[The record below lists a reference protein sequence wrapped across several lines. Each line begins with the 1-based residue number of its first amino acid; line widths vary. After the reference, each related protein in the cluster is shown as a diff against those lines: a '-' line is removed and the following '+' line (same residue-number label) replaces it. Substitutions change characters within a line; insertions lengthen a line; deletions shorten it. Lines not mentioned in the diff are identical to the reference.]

1 MTSRLTPLAVALL
14 LAGCSVTP
22 RYQVPDTALP
32 AGYKEVPAAA
42 EGWLPAAPADA
53 LDRGPWWTLFG
64 DETLNTLAGQVEVSN
79 QNIAAAVAGYAQSQ
93 SLVKQARASFF
104 PNVSLSGGATRSGG
118 SARTSTGNTYQVGLG
133 ASWEAPLWGKLE
145 AGVDAAT
152 AGAQAS
158 EADLASARL
167 SAQATLASTYF
178 SLREA
183 DAEIDVVT
191 RTVESF
197 TRSQTIT
204 QNRYDAGV
212 APKSD
217 LLQAQTQL
225 ANAQADLAAL
235 RRQRAVL
242 EHAIAV
248 LVGKAPVQFSL
259 PPAAWQMTV
268 PAVPL
273 VVPSELLQRRPD
285 IAGAE
290 RSVASAN
297 AQIGIA
303 RSAYFPSLSLS
314 GSIGQQSSAASQ
326 LFNAS
331 QTLWSLGVSVA
342 QTIFDAGATRAR
354 VEGAEASR
362 DVAVALYR
370 QTTLAALQA
379 VEDQLSLVRML
390 AEQSP
395 LRQQA
400 SKAADD
406 TEVQTLNRYR
416 AGQVSYLEVASA
428 QSSAL
433 SARRALVQLQVDQQ
447 LAAIGL
453 IQAMG
458 GGWHA
463 GWVTQPVSA
472 SSR

>member
-1 MTSRLTPLAVALL
+1 MTTRLTPVAALLAAL

-32 AGYKEVPAAA
+32 TGYKEVPAAA

-64 DETLNTLAGQVEVSN
+64 DETLNTLAAQVEVSN

-93 SLVKQARASFF
+93 SLVKEARASFF
-104 PNVSLSGGATRSGG
+104 PSVSLSGGATRAGG
-118 SARTSTGNTYQVGLG
+118 GARTSTGNTYQVGLG

-145 AGVDAAT
+145 AGVDTAT
-152 AGAQAS
+152 ATAQAS

-167 SAQATLASTYF
+167 SAQAALATNYF

-204 QNRYDAGV
+204 QNRYDAGI

-225 ANAQADLAAL
+225 ANAQADLATL

-248 LVGKAPVQFSL
+248 LVGQAPVQFSL

-314 GSIGQQSSAASQ
+314 GSYGQQSSAASQ

-331 QTLWSLGVSVA
+331 QNLWSLGVSVA

-362 DVAVALYR
+362 DAAVARYR

-390 AEQSP
+390 AEQST
-395 LRQQA
+395 LRAQA

-463 GWVTQPVSA
+463 SWTAPRS
-472 SSR
+472 

>member
-1 MTSRLTPLAVALL
+1 MTSRLTPVAALLAAL
-14 LAGCSVTP
+14 LAGCSVAP

-42 EGWLPAAPADA
+42 DGWLPAAPADA

-64 DETLNTLAGQVEVSN
+64 DETLNQLAAQVEVSN
-79 QNIAAAVAGYAQSQ
+79 QNVAAAVAGYAQSR
-93 SLVKQARASFF
+93 SLVKEARASFF

-118 SARTSTGNTYQVGLG
+118 NARTSTVTTYQAALG
-133 ASWEAPLWGKLE
+133 ASWEAPLWGKLQ
-145 AGVDAAT
+145 AGVDTAT
-152 AGAQAS
+152 ATAQAS

-167 SAQATLASTYF
+167 SAQAALATNYF

-225 ANAQADLAAL
+225 ANAQADLATL

-248 LVGKAPVQFSL
+248 LVGQAPVQFSL

-314 GSIGQQSSAASQ
+314 GSYGQQSSAASQ

-331 QTLWSLGVSVA
+331 QNLWSLGVSVA

-362 DVAVALYR
+362 DAAVARYR

-390 AEQSP
+390 AEQST
-395 LRQQA
+395 LRAQA

-463 GWVTQPVSA
+463 SWTAPRS
-472 SSR
+472 

>member
-1 MTSRLTPLAVALL
+1 MTSRMTSPRLTPVAALLAAL

-104 PNVSLSGGATRSGG
+104 PNVGLTGGATRSGG
-118 SARTSTGNTYQVGLG
+118 GARASTGNTYQVGLG

-145 AGVDAAT
+145 AGVDTAT
-152 AGAQAS
+152 ASAQAS

-167 SAQATLASTYF
+167 SAQAALATNYF

-183 DAEIDVVT
+183 DAEVDVVT

-204 QNRYDAGV
+204 QNRYDAGI

-225 ANAQADLAAL
+225 ANAQADLATL

-248 LVGKAPVQFSL
+248 LVGKAPAQFSL
-259 PPAAWQMTV
+259 PAAAWQMTV

-314 GSIGQQSSAASQ
+314 GSYGQQSSAASQ

-331 QTLWSLGVSVA
+331 QNLWSLGVSVA

-362 DVAVALYR
+362 DAAVARYR

-379 VEDQLSLVRML
+379 VEDQLALVRML

-463 GWVTQPVSA
+463 SW
-472 SSR
+472 

>member
-1 MTSRLTPLAVALL
+1 MTHRPSSCTAAVLAALALL
-14 LAGCSVTP
+14 GAGCSVAP
-22 RYQVPDTALP
+22 RYQAPD
-32 AGYKEVPAAA
+32 AGMPGAFKEMPSAS

-64 DETLNTLAGQVEVSN
+64 DETLNQLAAQVEVSN
-79 QNIAAAVAGYAQSQ
+79 QNVAAAVAGYAQSRA
-93 SLVKQARASFF
+93 LVAQARASFF
-104 PNVSLSGGATRSGG
+104 PTLGLTGGATRSGG
-118 SARTSTGNTYQVGLG
+118 EARGSTGTTYQVALG
-133 ASWEAPLWGKLE
+133 ASWEAPLWGRLE
-145 AGVDAAT
+145 AGVDTAT
-152 AGAQAS
+152 ATAQAS

-167 SAQATLASTYF
+167 SAQAALATNYF

-183 DAEIDVVT
+183 DAEIEVVT

-197 TRSQTIT
+197 QRSQAIT
-204 QNRYDAGV
+204 QNRYDAGI

-225 ANAQADLAAL
+225 ANAQADLASL

-248 LVGKAPVQFSL
+248 LVGKAPSQFSL
-259 PPAAWQMTV
+259 PPAAWRMTV
-268 PAVPL
+268 PAVP
-273 VVPSELLQRRPD
+273 VAVPSELLQRRPD
-285 IAGAE
+285 IAAAE

-297 AQIGIA
+297 AQVGIA

-314 GSIGQQSSAASQ
+314 GSVGQQSSAASQ

-331 QTLWSLGVSVA
+331 QSLWSLGVSVA
-342 QTIFDAGATRAR
+342 QTVFDAGATKAK
-354 VEGAEASR
+354 VEGAQASR
-362 DVAVALYR
+362 DAAVARYR
-370 QTTLAALQA
+370 QATLAALQA
-379 VEDQLSLVRML
+379 VEDQLSLMRML
-390 AEQSP
+390 SEQES
-395 LRQQA
+395 LRAQA
-400 SKAADD
+400 SRAADD

-433 SARRALVQLQVDQQ
+433 SARRALVQLQVNRQ

-458 GGWHA
+458 GGWRA
-463 GWVTQPVSA
+463 GWAAQ
-472 SSR
+472 

>member
-1 MTSRLTPLAVALL
+1 MTSRLTPLAAALLL
-14 LAGCSVTP
+14 LAGCAVTP

-32 AGYKEVPAAA
+32 VGYKEVPAAA

-64 DETLNTLAGQVEVSN
+64 DETLNTLAAQVEVSN
-79 QNIAAAVAGYAQSQ
+79 QNVAAAVAAYAQSQ
-93 SLVKQARASFF
+93 SLVKEARASFF
-104 PNVSLSGGATRSGG
+104 PSVSLSGGATRSGG
-118 SARTSTGNTYQVGLG
+118 GARTSTGNTYQVGLG

-145 AGVDAAT
+145 AGVDTAT
-152 AGAQAS
+152 ATAQAS

-167 SAQATLASTYF
+167 SAQAALATNYF

-191 RTVESF
+191 RTVEGF

-204 QNRYDAGV
+204 QNRYDAGI

-225 ANAQADLAAL
+225 ANAQADLATL
-235 RRQRAVL
+235 KRQRAVL

-248 LVGKAPVQFSL
+248 LVGKAPSQFSL

-314 GSIGQQSSAASQ
+314 GSYGQQSSAASQ

-331 QTLWSLGVSVA
+331 QNLWSLGVSVA

-362 DVAVALYR
+362 DAAVARYR
-370 QTTLAALQA
+370 QTTLAALGA

-416 AGQVSYLEVASA
+416 AGQVSYLEVATA

-463 GWVTQPVSA
+463 SWAAKPG
-472 SSR
+472 

>member
-1 MTSRLTPLAVALL
+1 MTSRLTPVAALLAAL
-14 LAGCSVTP
+14 LAGCSVAP

-42 EGWLPAAPADA
+42 DGWLPAAPADA

-64 DETLNTLAGQVEVSN
+64 DETLNQLAAQVEVSN
-79 QNIAAAVAGYAQSQ
+79 QNVAAAVAGYAQSR
-93 SLVKQARASFF
+93 SLVKEARASFF

-118 SARTSTGNTYQVGLG
+118 NARTSTVTTYQAALG
-133 ASWEAPLWGKLE
+133 ASWEAPLWGKLQ
-145 AGVDAAT
+145 AGVDTAT
-152 AGAQAS
+152 ATAQAS

-167 SAQATLASTYF
+167 SAQAALATNYF

-204 QNRYDAGV
+204 QNRYDAGI

-225 ANAQADLAAL
+225 ANAQADLATL
-235 RRQRAVL
+235 RHQRAVL

-248 LVGKAPVQFSL
+248 LVGQAPAQFSL

-273 VVPSELLQRRPD
+273 AVPSELLQRRPD

-314 GSIGQQSSAASQ
+314 GSVGQQSSAASQ

-331 QTLWSLGVSVA
+331 QNLWSLGVSVA
-342 QTIFDAGATRAR
+342 QAIFDAGATRAR

-362 DVAVALYR
+362 DAAVARYR

-390 AEQSP
+390 AEQST
-395 LRQQA
+395 LRAQA

-458 GGWHA
+458 GGWH
-463 GWVTQPVSA
+463 
-472 SSR
+472 SSWMPPRS

>member
-1 MTSRLTPLAVALL
+1 MTSRLTPVAALLAAL
-14 LAGCSVTP
+14 LAGCSVAP

-42 EGWLPAAPADA
+42 DGWLPAAPADA

-64 DETLNTLAGQVEVSN
+64 DETLNQLAAQVEVSN
-79 QNIAAAVAGYAQSQ
+79 QNVAAAVAGYAQSR
-93 SLVKQARASFF
+93 SLVKEARASFF
-104 PNVSLSGGATRSGG
+104 PSVSLSGGATRSGG
-118 SARTSTGNTYQVGLG
+118 NARTSTVTTYQAALG
-133 ASWEAPLWGKLE
+133 ASWEAPLWGKLQ
-145 AGVDAAT
+145 AGVDTAT
-152 AGAQAS
+152 ATAQAS

-167 SAQATLASTYF
+167 SAQAALATNYF

-225 ANAQADLAAL
+225 ANAQADLATL

-248 LVGKAPVQFSL
+248 LVGQAPAQFSL

-273 VVPSELLQRRPD
+273 AVPSELLQRRPD

-314 GSIGQQSSAASQ
+314 GSVGQQSSAASQ

-331 QTLWSLGVSVA
+331 QNLWSLGVSVA

-362 DVAVALYR
+362 DAAVARYR

-390 AEQSP
+390 AEQST
-395 LRQQA
+395 LRAQA

-458 GGWHA
+458 GGWH
-463 GWVTQPVSA
+463 
-472 SSR
+472 SSWMPPRS

>member
-1 MTSRLTPLAVALL
+1 MSSRMTSRLTPFAAALLL
-14 LAGCSVTP
+14 LAGCSVAP

-32 AGYKEVPAAA
+32 GGYKETPAAA
-42 EGWLPAAPADA
+42 EGWLPAAPADG

-64 DETLNTLAGQVEVSN
+64 DETLNQLAAQVEVSN
-79 QNIAAAVAGYAQSQ
+79 QNVAAAVASYTQARA
-93 SLVKQARASFF
+93 LVKEARASFF
-104 PNVSLSGGATRSGG
+104 PSVGLTGGATRAGG
-118 SARTSTGNTYQVGLG
+118 GARASTGNTYQVAVG

-145 AGVDAAT
+145 AGVDTAT
-152 AGAQAS
+152 ATAQAS

-167 SAQATLASTYF
+167 SAQGTLASNYF

-204 QNRYDAGV
+204 QNRYDAGI

-225 ANAQADLAAL
+225 ANAQADLATL
-235 RRQRAVL
+235 KRQRAVL

-248 LVGKAPVQFSL
+248 LVGKAPAQFSL

-273 VVPSELLQRRPD
+273 AVPSQLLQRRPD
-285 IAGAE
+285 IASAE

-314 GSIGQQSSAASQ
+314 GSYGQSSSTVSQ

-331 QTLWSLGVSVA
+331 QNLWSLGVSVA

-362 DVAVALYR
+362 DAAIARYR

-390 AEQSP
+390 AEQES

-416 AGQVSYLEVASA
+416 AGQVSYLEVATA

-463 GWVTQPVSA
+463 SWAPPK
-472 SSR
+472 

>member
-1 MTSRLTPLAVALL
+1 
-14 LAGCSVTP
+14 
-22 RYQVPDTALP
+22 
-32 AGYKEVPAAA
+32 
-42 EGWLPAAPADA
+42 
-53 LDRGPWWTLFG
+53 
-64 DETLNTLAGQVEVSN
+64 
-79 QNIAAAVAGYAQSQ
+79 
-93 SLVKQARASFF
+93 
-104 PNVSLSGGATRSGG
+104 
-118 SARTSTGNTYQVGLG
+118 VGLG

-145 AGVDAAT
+145 AGVDTAT
-152 AGAQAS
+152 ATAQAS

-167 SAQATLASTYF
+167 SAQAALATNYF

-191 RTVESF
+191 RTVEGF

-204 QNRYDAGV
+204 QNRYDAGI

-225 ANAQADLAAL
+225 ANAQADLATL

-248 LVGKAPVQFSL
+248 LVGKAPAQFAL

-314 GSIGQQSSAASQ
+314 GSYGQQSSAASQ

-331 QTLWSLGVSVA
+331 QNLWSLGVSVA

-362 DVAVALYR
+362 DAAVARYR
-370 QTTLAALQA
+370 QTTLAALGA

-416 AGQVSYLEVASA
+416 AGQVSYLEVATA

-463 GWVTQPVSA
+463 GWVAPPAGASA
-472 SSR
+472 PSR